1 MTLNIPDK
9 VYKLGI
15 LLGLILIGYSE
26 YKSDLNEKLDTLKQE
41 KYFVYQDSLMVST
54 LKSNNY
60 LNNLQNETE
69 LLLKQYKTNS
79 NLNKKDSLFTIIVS
93 TNNNRKEL
101 IVNKKLKALWEIHS
115 KNEFNIKLL
124 REKLRILKFE
134 MDSEDKIRESH
145 YKINKTLMN
154 FGGIIFMMGL
164 FMWIADEFFNDS
176 RLIEKQNEK
185 VYKNCQSCGKKFS
198 SIRNY
203 GLNHDK
209 SFNYSF
215 CKECF
220 TDGEF
225 TNLNLTKEDFF
236 NQAKE
241 RLKTKSWLKRK
252 LILNSLYF
260 LERWKE
266 EEY

>member
-9 VYKLGI
+9 VYKLVI

-26 YKSDLNEKLDTLKQE
+26 YKSNRNEKLDTVKQE

-54 LKSNNY
+54 LKSN
-60 LNNLQNETE
+60 
-69 LLLKQYKTNS
+69 S

-93 TNNNRKEL
+93 INNNRKEL

-115 KNEFNIKLL
+115 NNEFNIKLL
-124 REKLRILKFE
+124 REKLRVLKFE

-145 YKINKTLMN
+145 YKINKTLMDL
-154 FGGIIFMMGL
+154 GVIFFLIGL
-164 FMWIADEFFNDS
+164 FMWNVDEFLND
-176 RLIEKQNEK
+176 RKLIEKQNEK

-203 GLNHDK
+203 GLNYDK

-220 TDGEF
+220 IDGEF
-225 TNLNLTKEDFF
+225 TNSNLTKEDFF
-236 NQAKE
+236 NQVNE
-241 RLKTKSWLKRK
+241 TLKTKSWLKRK
-252 LILNSLYF
+252 LVLNSLYF